1 LQLVCYIWYKQYH
14 TYKETLVLSRSVVV
28 VESPAKAKTINKY
41 LGNDFTVLASYGHIR
56 DLPSKNGSVNP
67 DDGFAMIWEMD
78 DRSKKHIDAIKKAL
92 KGAST
97 LYLATDPDRE
107 GEAISW
113 HVNEVLEDAGVL
125 NNVGVH
131 RIVFNEITKKA
142 VQASLEHPR
151 AVNDELVEAYLAR
164 RALDYLVGFT
174 LSPVLWRKLPGARS
188 AGRVQSVALRIVVD
202 REEEIERFIAQE
214 YWSVTGAFD
223 GQKDFF
229 EARLT
234 HVDGEKLEK
243 FTITNETQAKAVVAK
258 ISSLAYAVKSIE
270 KKQVKRNPAAPFI
283 TSTLQQEASR
293 KLGFGATRTM
303 QVAQRLYEGV
313 DIGGET
319 QGLISYMRTDSTNMA
334 GEAIA
339 EAREF
344 LSKNFGEKYVPA
356 SPRAYKTKAKNAQE
370 AHECIRPTRFSL
382 TPDEAAP
389 YLDEQQRKLYEL
401 IWKRALASQMETA
414 LFDQVSVD
422 IADAP
427 AKNIFRA
434 TGSTQVFD
442 GFLRLYQEGVDEP
455 SDDETDRKLP
465 KFTENQAVNLNE
477 VIPNQH
483 FTQPPPRFSE
493 ATLVKKLEELGIG
506 RPSTYA
512 TLLQVLQDR
521 QYVRLE
527 KRQFLPE
534 DRGRIVTS
542 FLTHYFPK
550 YVEYHFTAQLEEDL
564 DEISAGA
571 KPWKNILN
579 TFWADF
585 KKNVELTAPLTI
597 TEVID
602 TLEADLAHFLF
613 HGTAEEDR
621 ACPVCKA
628 GKMNLKLS
636 KFGAFVGCS
645 NYPECRHTR
654 SLVGSDD
661 QADMVDETRE
671 IGTDPANGIE
681 ILLKRG
687 PYGFYFEWQGIIP
700 KPEPVIDENAKPKKK
715 ASAKPKKEPKA
726 PKPKRVSLPAAIA
739 PADATLELALQL
751 AELPKVI
758 GVHPD
763 GGPISVGYGKFG
775 PYVKFEDLFASIPKT
790 MDFLAVTVDEAV
802 DLIAK
807 KKARPPRA
815 AAKGKA
821 VKGKAK
827 SAKAEGDAAEV
838 KSAKTLVKKTAAKKT
853 LVKKTAAKKV
863 VTKKAV

>member
-1 LQLVCYIWYKQYH
+1 M
-14 TYKETLVLSRSVVV
+14 SRSVVV

-41 LGNDFTVLASYGHIR
+41 LGSNYTVLASYGHIR

-67 DDGFAMIWEMD
+67 DDGFSMVWEMD
-78 DRSKKHIDAIKKAL
+78 DRSKKHVDAIKKAL
-92 KGAST
+92 KGADT

-113 HVNEVLEDAGVL
+113 HVNQVL
-125 NNVGVH
+125 NDASALKGTEVH
-131 RIVFNEITKKA
+131 RIVFHEITKKA

-151 AVNDELVEAYLAR
+151 PVNDELVEAYLAR

-202 REEEIERFIAQE
+202 REEEIERFISQE
-214 YWSVTGAFD
+214 YWSVTGSFEQKKD
-223 GQKDFF
+223 GF

-234 HVDGEKLEK
+234 HVNGEKLEK
-243 FTITNETQAKAVVAK
+243 FTITTAEQANK
-258 ISSLAYAVKSIE
+258 IVEQLSPLSYAVKSIE
-270 KKQVKRNPAAPFI
+270 KKQVKRNPSAPFI

-293 KLGFGATRTM
+293 KLGMSASRTM
-303 QVAQRLYEGV
+303 QIAQRLYEGV

-319 QGLISYMRTDSTNMA
+319 QGLITYMRTDSTVMS
-334 GEAIA
+334 GDAIA
-339 EAREF
+339 DARQF
-344 LSKNFGEKYVPA
+344 LNKNFGDSYVPS
-356 SPRAYKTKAKNAQE
+356 SPRVYKTKAKNAQE

-382 TPDEAAP
+382 TPDDVSA
-389 YLDEQQRKLYEL
+389 YLDDQQLRLYEL

-422 IADAP
+422 IADP
-427 AKNIFRA
+427 THKNIFRA

-442 GFLRLYQEGVDEP
+442 GFLKLYQEGVDEP
-455 SDDETDRKLP
+455 SDDENARTLP
-465 KFTENQAVNLNE
+465 KFTENQAVDLNDI
-477 VIPNQH
+477 IPNQH

-512 TLLQVLQDR
+512 TLIQVLQDR

-527 KRQFLPE
+527 KRQFIPE

-550 YVEYHFTAQLEEDL
+550 YVEYDFTAQLEEDL
-564 DEISAGA
+564 DEISAGT
-571 KPWKNILN
+571 KPWKTILN

-585 KKNVELTAPLTI
+585 KKNVEATTPLTI
-597 TEVID
+597 SEVID
-602 TLEADLAHFLF
+602 TLETDLAHFLF
-613 HGTAEEDR
+613 HGTSEEDR
-621 ACPVCKA
+621 ACPVCKT
-628 GKMNLKLS
+628 GRMNLKLS

-645 NYPECRHTR
+645 NYPECKHTR
-654 SLVGSDD
+654 PLVGGED
-661 QADMVDETRE
+661 QEDMVDETRE
-671 IGTDPANGIE
+671 IGNDPTNGIP

-700 KPEPVIDENAKPKKK
+700 KPEPVVDPDAKPKRKTT
-715 ASAKPKKEPKA
+715 AKPKKEPKA
-726 PKPKRVSLPAAIA
+726 PKPKRVSLPPTIAA
-739 PADATLELALQL
+739 PDATLELAMQL
-751 AELPKVI
+751 AELPKMI

-775 PYVKFEDLFASIPKT
+775 PYVKFGDIFASIPKA
-790 MDFLAVTVDEAV
+790 MDFLNVTVDDAV

-807 KKARPPRA
+807 KLARPPRA
-815 AAKGKA
+815 AGKGR
-821 VKGKAK
+821 VAK
-827 SAKAEGDAAEV
+827 SAKAKAET
-838 KSAKTLVKKTAAKKT
+838 SEDGTAVKKATVKKAPAKKAVTKKKT
-853 LVKKTAAKKV
+853 LTNES
-863 VTKKAV
+863 

>member
-1 LQLVCYIWYKQYH
+1 MH
-14 TYKETLVLSRSVVV
+14 VLSRSVVV

-41 LGNDFTVLASYGHIR
+41 LGSDYTVLASYGHIR

-67 DDGFAMIWEMD
+67 DDEFSMLWEMD
-78 DRSKKHIDAIKKAL
+78 DRSKKHVDAIKKAL
-92 KGAST
+92 KGADT

-113 HVNEVLEDAGVL
+113 HVNQVL
-125 NNVGVH
+125 NDANLLKNTEVH
-131 RIVFNEITKKA
+131 RIVFHEITKKA

-151 AVNDELVEAYLAR
+151 PVNDELVEAYLAR

-202 REEEIERFIAQE
+202 REEEIERFNSQE
-214 YWSVTGAFD
+214 YWSVTGAFETNKT
-223 GQKDFF
+223 GF
-229 EARLT
+229 EARLSY
-234 HVDGEKLEK
+234 VNGEKVEK
-243 FTITNETQAKAVVAK
+243 FTITTEAHATAVVNQLNTL
-258 ISSLAYAVKSIE
+258 SYAVKSIE

-293 KLGFGATRTM
+293 KLGFGASRTM
-303 QVAQRLYEGV
+303 QVAQRLYEGI

-339 EAREF
+339 EARQF
-344 LSKNFGEKYVPA
+344 LSEKFGDAYVPA

-370 AHECIRPTRFSL
+370 AHECIRPTRFTL
-382 TPDEAAP
+382 TPDEVAP

-422 IADAP
+422 FADST

-455 SDDETDRKLP
+455 SDDENARTLP
-465 KFTENQAVNLNE
+465 KFTENQPVDLKD

-512 TLLQVLQDR
+512 SLIQTLQDR

-527 KRQFLPE
+527 KRQFIPE

-550 YVEYHFTAQLEEDL
+550 YVEYDFTAQLEEEL
-564 DEISAGA
+564 DEISAGT
-571 KPWKNILN
+571 KSWKAIM
-579 TFWADF
+579 TAFWVDF
-585 KKNVELTAPLTI
+585 KKNVEATTPLTI
-597 TEVID
+597 SEVID

-613 HGTAEEDR
+613 HGTADGDR
-621 ACPVCKA
+621 TCPACKT
-628 GKMNLKLS
+628 GTMNLKLS

-654 SLVGSDD
+654 PLVGSDD
-661 QADMVDETRE
+661 QNGDGVDETRE
-671 IGTDPANGIE
+671 IGNDPNNGIP

-700 KPEPVIDENAKPKKK
+700 KPEPVIDPDAKPKRK
-715 ASAKPKKEPKA
+715 STAKPKEPKA
-726 PKPKRVSLPAAIA
+726 PKPKRVSLPPTVA
-739 PADATLELALQL
+739 PADATLELAMQL

-758 GVHPD
+758 GVHPE
-763 GGPISVGYGKFG
+763 GGTISVGYGKFG
-775 PYVKFEDLFASIPKT
+775 PYVKFGDIFASIPKA
-790 MDFLAVTVDEAV
+790 MDFLAVTVEEAV
-802 DLIAK
+802 DLITK
-807 KKARPPRA
+807 KLARPPRA
-815 AAKGKA
+815 AGKGKP
-821 VKGKAK
+821 VKT
-827 SAKAEGDAAEV
+827 AKASAIEGEENVTAKKTVAKKAPAKKAA
-838 KSAKTLVKKTAAKKT
+838 VKKTPIKKVTAKK
-853 LVKKTAAKKV
+853 
-863 VTKKAV
+863 

>member
-1 LQLVCYIWYKQYH
+1 M
-14 TYKETLVLSRSVVV
+14 SRSVVV

-41 LGNDFTVLASYGHIR
+41 LGSDYTVLASYGHIR

-67 DDGFAMIWEMD
+67 DDGFSMVWEMD
-78 DRSKKHIDAIKKAL
+78 DRAKKHMDAIKKAL
-92 KGAST
+92 KGADT

-113 HVNEVLEDAGVL
+113 HVNQVL
-125 NNVGVH
+125 NDANVLKNTAVH
-131 RIVFNEITKKA
+131 RIVFHEITKKA

-151 AVNDELVEAYLAR
+151 PVNDELVEAYLAR

-202 REEEIERFIAQE
+202 REEEIERFNSQE
-214 YWSVTGAFD
+214 YWSVTGAFE
-223 GQKDFF
+223 QKKDAF

-234 HVDGEKLEK
+234 YVGGAKVEK
-243 FTITNETQAKAVVAK
+243 FTITTEAHARAVVDQL
-258 ISSLAYAVKSIE
+258 SPLSYAVKSIE

-293 KLGFGATRTM
+293 KLGFGASRTM

-319 QGLISYMRTDSTNMA
+319 QGLITYMRTDSPTMS
-334 GEAIA
+334 GDAIA

-344 LSKNFGEKYVPA
+344 LNNNFGNNYVPS
-356 SPRAYKTKAKNAQE
+356 SPRAYKTKSKNAQE
-370 AHECIRPTRFSL
+370 AHECIRPTRFAL
-382 TPDEAAP
+382 TPEEVAP
-389 YLDEQQRKLYEL
+389 YLDDQQLRLYEL

-422 IADAP
+422 IADP
-427 AKNIFRA
+427 TAKNIFRA

-455 SDDETDRKLP
+455 SDDENSRTLP
-465 KFTENQAVNLNE
+465 KFTENQPVDLNN

-512 TLLQVLQDR
+512 TLIQVLQDR

-527 KRQFLPE
+527 KRQFIPE

-550 YVEYHFTAQLEEDL
+550 YVEYDFTAQLEEEL
-564 DEISAGA
+564 DEISAGT

-579 TFWADF
+579 AFWADF
-585 KKNVELTAPLTI
+585 KKNVEATTPLTI
-597 TEVID
+597 SEVID

-621 ACPVCKA
+621 ACPACKT

-654 SLVGSDD
+654 PLVGGDD
-661 QADMVDETRE
+661 QADAVDETRE
-671 IGTDPANGIE
+671 MGNDPSNGIP

-700 KPEPVIDENAKPKKK
+700 KPEPVVDPDAKPKRKTT
-715 ASAKPKKEPKA
+715 AKPKKEPKA
-726 PKPKRVSLPAAIA
+726 PKPKRVSLPPTVA
-739 PADATLELALQL
+739 PTDATLELAMQL
-751 AELPKVI
+751 AELPKMI

-763 GGPISVGYGKFG
+763 GGPITVGYGKFG
-775 PYVKFEDLFASIPKT
+775 PYVKFGDIFASIPKA
-790 MDFLAVTVDEAV
+790 MDFLKVTVDEAV
-802 DLIAK
+802 DLVAK
-807 KKARPPRA
+807 KLARPPRA
-815 AAKGKA
+815 AAKAKA
-821 VKGKAK
+821 FKVTKAK
-827 SAKAEGDAAEV
+827 AAEGEEV
-838 KSAKTLVKKTAAKKT
+838 AVVKKTVAKKTPVKKTAAKKKPA
-853 LVKKTAAKKV
+853 VKKS
-863 VTKKAV
+863 

>member
-1 LQLVCYIWYKQYH
+1 
-14 TYKETLVLSRSVVV
+14 LSRSVVV

-41 LGNDFTVLASYGHIR
+41 LGANYTVLASYGHIR

-67 DDGFAMIWEMD
+67 DDGFAMVWEMN
-78 DRSKKHIDAIKKAL
+78 DRAKKHVDAIKKAL
-92 KGAST
+92 KGADT

-113 HVNEVLEDAGVL
+113 HVNQVL
-125 NNVGVH
+125 NDANVLKGMPVH
-131 RIVFNEITKKA
+131 RIVFHEITKKA

-151 AVNDELVEAYLAR
+151 PVNDELVEAYLAR

-202 REEEIERFIAQE
+202 REEEIERFNSQE
-214 YWSVTGAFD
+214 YWSIAGAFE
-223 GQKDFF
+223 QKKDAF

-234 HVDGEKLEK
+234 HVDGVKVEK
-243 FTITNETQAKAVVAK
+243 FTITTEAHARAVVDQL
-258 ISSLAYAVKSIE
+258 SPLSYAVKSIE

-293 KLGFGATRTM
+293 KLGFGASRTM

-319 QGLISYMRTDSTNMA
+319 QGLITYMRTDSPTMS
-334 GEAIA
+334 GDAIA

-344 LSKNFGEKYVPA
+344 LNTNFGNNYVPS
-356 SPRAYKTKAKNAQE
+356 SPRVYKTKSKNAQE
-370 AHECIRPTRFSL
+370 AHECIRPTRFAL
-382 TPDEAAP
+382 TPEEVAP
-389 YLDEQQRKLYEL
+389 YLDDQQLRLYEL
-401 IWKRALASQMETA
+401 VWKRALASQMETA

-422 IADAP
+422 IADP
-427 AKNIFRA
+427 TAKNIFRA

-455 SDDETDRKLP
+455 SDDENSRTLP
-465 KFTENQAVNLNE
+465 KFTENQPVDLND

-512 TLLQVLQDR
+512 SLIQVLQDR

-527 KRQFLPE
+527 KRQFIPE

-550 YVEYHFTAQLEEDL
+550 YVEYDFTAQLEEEL
-564 DEISAGA
+564 DEISAGTR
-571 KPWKNILN
+571 PWKNILN
-579 TFWADF
+579 AFWADF
-585 KKNVELTAPLTI
+585 KKNIEATTPLTI
-597 TEVID
+597 SEVID
-602 TLEADLAHFLF
+602 TLESDLAHFLF
-613 HGTAEEDR
+613 HGTSEEDR
-621 ACPVCKA
+621 ACPVCKT

-645 NYPECRHTR
+645 NYPECKHTR
-654 SLVGSDD
+654 ALVGSED
-661 QADMVDETRE
+661 QADVVDETRE
-671 IGTDPANGIE
+671 MGNDPQHGIP

-700 KPEPVIDENAKPKKK
+700 KPEPVVDPDAKPKRKTT
-715 ASAKPKKEPKA
+715 AKPKKEPKA
-726 PKPKRVSLPAAIA
+726 PKPKRVSLPPTIA
-739 PADATLELALQL
+739 PADATLELAMQL
-751 AELPKVI
+751 AKLPKMI

-763 GGPISVGYGKFG
+763 GGPITVGYGKFG
-775 PYVKFEDLFASIPKT
+775 PYVKFGDIFASIPKA
-790 MDFLAVTVDEAV
+790 MDFLKVTVDEAV

-807 KKARPPRA
+807 KLARPPRA
-815 AAKGKA
+815 AGKGRAFKPKKA
-821 VKGKAK
+821 DGE
-827 SAKAEGDAAEV
+827 EGAGI
-838 KSAKTLVKKTAAKKT
+838 KKTAVKKAPAKKP
-853 LVKKTAAKKV
+853 VIKKTAVKKAAAKK
-863 VTKKAV
+863 A